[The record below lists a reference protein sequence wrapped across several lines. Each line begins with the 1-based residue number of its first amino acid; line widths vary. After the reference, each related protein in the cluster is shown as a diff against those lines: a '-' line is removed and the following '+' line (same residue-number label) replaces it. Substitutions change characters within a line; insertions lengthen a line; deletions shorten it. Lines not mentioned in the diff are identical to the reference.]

1 MTSYQIFSH
10 ILYSLFGIFFSL
22 NWHILVAKYNNVFT
36 ELRVNNEHLINR
48 WIILLIARRLTFSP
62 GSYGKDKEAM

>member
-1 MTSYQIFSH
+1 M
-10 ILYSLFGIFFSL
+10 
-22 NWHILVAKYNNVFT
+22 FT

-62 GSYGKDKEAM
+62 GSYGKDKEAMRNVNFIYPNGYDMETFTIV